1 MKANKKTEI
10 SLVDQYLNASCFN
23 KISDTTYQNMLS
35 HESKADSIEKKLIT
49 RIKEQVRH
57 GKVVL
62 SCGAKEDLDQP
73 ECVKEYSETSTLR
86 GNIIKNIRK

>member
-1 MKANKKTEI
+1 MKIVGTIHLKMKVRRESEI

-23 KISDTTYQNMLS
+23 KISDRTYQNMLS
-35 HESKADSIEKKLIT
+35 YESKADPIEKKLIK

-62 SCGAKEDLDQP
+62 SSESK
-73 ECVKEYSETSTLR
+73 VKA
-86 GNIIKNIRK
+86 

>member
-1 MKANKKTEI
+1 MKIVGTIHLKMKVLRESEI

-23 KISDTTYQNMLS
+23 KISDRTYQNMLS
-35 HESKADSIEKKLIT
+35 YESKADPIEKKLIK

-62 SCGAKEDLDQP
+62 SSESK
-73 ECVKEYSETSTLR
+73 VKA
-86 GNIIKNIRK
+86 

>member
-1 MKANKKTEI
+1 MKAHKKREI

-23 KISDTTYQNMLS
+23 KISNTIYENMLS
-35 HESKADSIEKKLIT
+35 YESKADPIEKKLIT

-62 SCGAKEDLDQP
+62 SSGSIEKA
-73 ECVKEYSETSTLR
+73 
-86 GNIIKNIRK
+86 

>member
-1 MKANKKTEI
+1 MDKRRDYLKMEEHKKKQI

-23 KISDTTYQNMLS
+23 KITNTTYQNMLS
-35 HESKADSIEKKLIT
+35 YESKADPIEKKLIK

-62 SCGAKEDLDQP
+62 SSESK
-73 ECVKEYSETSTLR
+73 VKA
-86 GNIIKNIRK
+86 

>member
-1 MKANKKTEI
+1 MKVLRESEI

-23 KISDTTYQNMLS
+23 KISNTTYQNMLS
-35 HESKADSIEKKLIT
+35 YESKADPIEKKLIT

-62 SCGAKEDLDQP
+62 SSGSKE
-73 ECVKEYSETSTLR
+73 KA
-86 GNIIKNIRK
+86 

>member
-1 MKANKKTEI
+1 MKALRESEI

-23 KISDTTYQNMLS
+23 KISDRTYQNMLS
-35 HESKADSIEKKLIT
+35 YETKADPIEKKLIK

-62 SCGAKEDLDQP
+62 SSASK
-73 ECVKEYSETSTLR
+73 VKA
-86 GNIIKNIRK
+86 

>member
-1 MKANKKTEI
+1 MKAHKKMEI

-23 KISDTTYQNMLS
+23 EISNTTYQDLLS
-35 HESKADSIEKKLIT
+35 YESKADPVEKKLIT

-62 SCGAKEDLDQP
+62 SSGSKE
-73 ECVKEYSETSTLR
+73 KA
-86 GNIIKNIRK
+86 

>member
-1 MKANKKTEI
+1 MKTHKKKEI

-23 KISDTTYQNMLS
+23 KINDTTYQSMLNY
-35 HESKADSIEKKLIT
+35 ESKADPIERKLIT

-62 SCGAKEDLDQP
+62 SS
-73 ECVKEYSETSTLR
+73 Y
-86 GNIIKNIRK
+86 

>member
-1 MKANKKTEI
+1 MEVLRESEI

-23 KISDTTYQNMLS
+23 KISDRTYQNMLKY
-35 HESKADSIEKKLIT
+35 ESKADPIEKKLIK

-62 SCGAKEDLDQP
+62 SSESKAKA
-73 ECVKEYSETSTLR
+73 
-86 GNIIKNIRK
+86 

>member
-1 MKANKKTEI
+1 MRVLRKNEI

-23 KISDTTYQNMLS
+23 KISNRTYQNMLS
-35 HESKADSIEKKLIT
+35 YESKADPIEKKLIR

-62 SCGAKEDLDQP
+62 SSGSK
-73 ECVKEYSETSTLR
+73 VKA
-86 GNIIKNIRK
+86 

>member
-1 MKANKKTEI
+1 MKVHKKKGI

-23 KISDTTYQNMLS
+23 KISDATYQSMLNY
-35 HESKADSIEKKLIT
+35 ESKADPIERKLIT

-62 SCGAKEDLDQP
+62 SS
-73 ECVKEYSETSTLR
+73 Y
-86 GNIIKNIRK
+86 

>member
-1 MKANKKTEI
+1 MVGTIGSAKMKVLRESEI

-23 KISDTTYQNMLS
+23 KISNRTYQNMLS
-35 HESKADSIEKKLIT
+35 YESKADPIEKKLIR

-62 SCGAKEDLDQP
+62 SSESK
-73 ECVKEYSETSTLR
+73 VKA
-86 GNIIKNIRK
+86 